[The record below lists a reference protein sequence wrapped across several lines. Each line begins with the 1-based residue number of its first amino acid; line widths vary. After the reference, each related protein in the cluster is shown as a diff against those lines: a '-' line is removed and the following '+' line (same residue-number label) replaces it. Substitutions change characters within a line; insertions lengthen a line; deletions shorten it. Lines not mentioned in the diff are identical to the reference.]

1 MKKQIIHIIFIL
13 LLTITTIISPN
24 KVQAIIA
31 KDEIEP
37 TSLSIKLDIEYQRKI
52 EDGMF
57 EFTLYEMEGP
67 DDKSQLESTN
77 NIGNKAT
84 FSSLTFSN
92 PGTYYYIVNQVNLE
106 EEGLTYDDTTYIITI
121 IAVDNGG
128 QIELNVTTNYPD
140 KSEFSNNNLTLK
152 FTNIADIKAT
162 YDAKTNTLNN
172 VEVDQQYKVND
183 YEWIDI
189 RTSGSYNLRGHS
201 LKGGDIIKVRWRYND
216 NKIKEIQLTQA
227 DKPTTTP
234 TPVTDEN
241 KSDGTIT
248 ITNYIDAI
256 YLISTDK
263 ENWIE
268 ASVENGTIRNLS
280 LGDYYLMVEGKDT
293 RLPSVISNKITIG
306 TPTIVESPNTSTFI
320 PYTYLLL
327 GIITPIIVILISK
340 KKLSTTKSKY

>member
-1 MKKQIIHIIFIL
+1 MKKQIIFIIFSL
-13 LLTITTIISPN
+13 LLTITTIISSN
-24 KVQAIIA
+24 KVQAIIV

-37 TSLSIKLDIEYQRKI
+37 AYLSIKLDIEYQRKI

-67 DDKSQLESTN
+67 DNKSQLESTN

-84 FSSLTFSN
+84 FSSLTFSD
-92 PGTYYYIVNQVNLE
+92 PGTYYYVVNQVNLE

-121 IAVDNGG
+121 IAVDNNG
-128 QIELNVTTNYPD
+128 QIELDVTTNYPD

-189 RTSGSYNLRGHS
+189 RTSESFELRLHY

-227 DKPTTTP
+227 DKPTTTS
-234 TPVTDEN
+234 TPVTEEN

-263 ENWIE
+263 ENWI
-268 ASVENGTIRNLS
+268 
-280 LGDYYLMVEGKDT
+280 
-293 RLPSVISNKITIG
+293 
-306 TPTIVESPNTSTFI
+306 
-320 PYTYLLL
+320 
-327 GIITPIIVILISK
+327 
-340 KKLSTTKSKY
+340 